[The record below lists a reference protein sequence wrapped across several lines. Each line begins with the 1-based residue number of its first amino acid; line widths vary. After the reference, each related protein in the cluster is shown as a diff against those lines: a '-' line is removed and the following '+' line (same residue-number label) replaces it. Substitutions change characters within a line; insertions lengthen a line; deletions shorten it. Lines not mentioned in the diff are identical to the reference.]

1 MLHEIPQMIY
11 CGHFRTEEG
20 TFNFDQKQNCPVTN
34 ARWGGVQSLCPNVG
48 SYKLNG
54 GSLNSLY
61 TIGAKN
67 SVVLESH
74 SLFHSSCIQLS
85 NLVHSVVLFSPNM
98 PRTWGPRSTNRNPC
112 GHSASAECCSKFV

>member
-1 MLHEIPQMIY
+1 MH
-11 CGHFRTEEG
+11 GG
-20 TFNFDQKQNCPVTN
+20 
-34 ARWGGVQSLCPNVG
+34 GGVQSLFGQCPNVG

-54 GSLNSLY
+54 GSLNSSY

-98 PRTWGPRSTNRNPC
+98 PRTWGVGTGDPGPQIETHVDTVPVPNAALNLFSFGFQQIRC
-112 GHSASAECCSKFV
+112 IQKGQKDVVKLA